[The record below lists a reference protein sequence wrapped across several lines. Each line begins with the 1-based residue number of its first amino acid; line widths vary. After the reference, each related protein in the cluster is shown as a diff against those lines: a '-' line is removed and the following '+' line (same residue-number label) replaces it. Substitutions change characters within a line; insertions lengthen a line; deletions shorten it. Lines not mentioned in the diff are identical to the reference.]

1 MCWKKKSARP
11 TGSWPNTK
19 ASWLRGH
26 RTSQYLF
33 RSPPDF
39 CGETARLSRKRHDVS
54 GMWTARFTERQILR
68 RVRSEMAAG
77 RGGRMR
83 HAPFRKYPAPA
94 LGRHRQRL
102 GHRAGRL
109 RHDPGDAARL
119 LLLAFTYTVLYFCF
133 LANRLQPERLAERV
147 EQLNAKLHIR

>member
-1 MCWKKKSARP
+1 MLLVAFIVARP
-11 TGSWPNTK
+11 ILERRDVLEK
-19 ASWLRGH
+19 EI
-26 RTSQYLF
+26 SQADRLVAEHESLLAA
-33 RSPPDF
+33 RPSHVAVPLQKP
-39 CGETARLSRKRHDVS
+39 ARLLR
-54 GMWTARFTERQILR
+54 RQILR
-68 RVRSEMAAG
+68 RVRSERAAG
-77 RGGRMR
+77 RGGRMS

-133 LANRLQPERLAERV
+133 LANRLQLERLAERV

>member
-1 MCWKKKSARP
+1 MS
-11 TGSWPNTK
+11 
-19 ASWLRGH
+19 
-26 RTSQYLF
+26 
-33 RSPPDF
+33 
-39 CGETARLSRKRHDVS
+39 
-54 GMWTARFTERQILR
+54 
-68 RVRSEMAAG
+68 
-77 RGGRMR
+77 

-133 LANRLQPERLAERV
+133 LANRLQLERLAERV